1 MAHCS
6 VKFIVDFSIVAIAT
20 LGCAALD
27 SDTTRSSNI
36 IPLANDSIN
45 RRSMEI
51 GWLYFSLQW

>member
-51 GWLYFSLQW
+51 G